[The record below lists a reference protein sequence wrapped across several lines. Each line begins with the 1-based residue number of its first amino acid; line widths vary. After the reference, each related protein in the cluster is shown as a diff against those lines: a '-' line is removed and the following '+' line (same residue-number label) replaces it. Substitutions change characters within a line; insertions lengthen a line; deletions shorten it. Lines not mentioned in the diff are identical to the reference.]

1 MQKYSKNR
9 LIAGTQY
16 IHLSETASTN
26 LYLSNLLQ
34 NNRLPEGTIVS
45 TAHQTTGRGQ
55 MGNRWH
61 SEAGKNLTFSMVIYP
76 GFLSLQKQFVL
87 NMAVSLALVDY
98 LKAIIPDVFI
108 KWPND
113 IYISHKKIAGILVEN
128 SITGN
133 QIKQTVIGIG
143 LNVNQI
149 IFPPDLANP
158 TSLTLETGR
167 KFELEEV
174 TELIL
179 NFLDARLLQLKSE
192 KFEQLH
198 EDYLKYL
205 YRRNKPY
212 LFDVKGE
219 TVEGVI
225 RNVDNTGHL
234 IVEIASEMCTFG
246 FKEIKYLYEI
256 WN

>member
-16 IHLSETASTN
+16 IHLPETASTN

-45 TAHQTTGRGQ
+45 ASHQTAGRGQ
-55 MGNRWH
+55 IGNRWH

-76 GFLSLQKQFVL
+76 GFLDLQRQFLL

-98 LKAIIPDVFI
+98 LKAIIPDVYI

-128 SITGN
+128 SVSGN

-143 LNVNQI
+143 LNINQTL
-149 IFPPDLANP
+149 FPPDLPNP
-158 TSLTLETGR
+158 TSLALETGR

-192 KFEQLH
+192 KFDRLH
-198 EDYLKYL
+198 DDYLKYL
-205 YRRNKPY
+205 YRINKPY
-212 LFDVKGE
+212 LFDVNGE

-225 RNVDNTGHL
+225 KNVNNTGHL
-234 IVEIASEMCTFG
+234 IVEIADELRTFG

>member
-1 MQKYSKNR
+1 LKRYSENR
-9 LIAGTQY
+9 LIAGTN
-16 IHLSETASTN
+16 IIWEVEVCSTN
-26 LYLSNLLQ
+26 THLISLL
-34 NNRLPEGTIVS
+34 NSSKLPGGTVIIAS
-45 TAHQTTGRGQ
+45 HQTAGRGQ
-55 MGNRWH
+55 IGNRWH

-76 GFLSLQKQFVL
+76 GFLDLQKQFLL

-98 LKAIIPDVFI
+98 LKAIIPDVYI

-128 SITGN
+128 SVSGN

-143 LNVNQI
+143 LNINQTL
-149 IFPPDLANP
+149 FPPDLPNP
-158 TSLTLETGR
+158 TSLALETGR

-192 KFEQLH
+192 KFERLH
-198 EDYLKYL
+198 TDYLKYL
-205 YRRNKPY
+205 YRINKPY
-212 LFDVKGE
+212 LFDVNGE
-219 TVEGVI
+219 TVEGI
-225 RNVDNTGHL
+225 IKNVDDTGHL
-234 IVEIASEMCTFG
+234 IVEIADELRTFG